1 MSLLIKSAQS
11 SEKDERVRA
20 IQAQRYARRRLE
32 GLVKWDFQTKDVE
45 RKDLITWAFD
55 KVQKYF
61 RKV

>member
-1 MSLLIKSAQS
+1 MTHVINS
-11 SEKDERVRA
+11 SESSVKEERVRA

-32 GLVKWDFQTKDVE
+32 GLVKWDFRTENVE
-45 RKDLITWAFD
+45 RKQLITWAFD